1 MSNHDLV
8 LVKHEGPCRWLF
20 LNRSD
25 KLNAVSRALASELRA
40 ALQNAVE
47 DPDCRVVVLTGTGR
61 AFSAGQDLE
70 ERRDVATK
78 PIDLGAELAANWH
91 PLIKLVHSTDKPIV
105 ASVNGLASGAA
116 ANLVLACDIVLAA
129 RSASFTQ
136 PFVRIGIMPDC
147 GGIYTLPRLV
157 GSARARAMALL
168 ASPVNAERAE
178 QLGLI
183 WRVVADDELESE
195 TRGVV
200 ERLLQAAPL
209 ALAATKRALRDSQGL
224 DLEAVLALE
233 AAQQQ
238 QLGQSRD
245 YVEGVKA
252 FFDKRSP
259 AFCGR

>member
-1 MSNHDLV
+1 VRHFRT
-8 LVKHEGPCRWLF
+8 KT
-20 LNRSD
+20 
-25 KLNAVSRALASELRA
+25 
-40 ALQNAVE
+40 
-47 DPDCRVVVLTGTGR
+47 DCRVVVLSGMGR

-70 ERRDVATK
+70 ERRDVGTK

-91 PLIKLVHSTDKPIV
+91 PLIKLVHSTDRPVV
-105 ASVNGLASGAA
+105 AAVNGLASGAA

-157 GSARARAMALL
+157 GLARARAMAMLGF
-168 ASPVNAERAE
+168 PMNAERAE
-178 QLGLI
+178 QIGLI
-183 WRVVADDELESE
+183 WRMVEDHELEPE

-200 ERLLQAAPL
+200 GRLLQAAPL
-209 ALAATKRALRDSQGL
+209 ALAATKRALRESPGL

-238 QLGQSRD
+238 RLGRSRD
-245 YVEGVKA
+245 YVEGVRA
-252 FFDKRSP
+252 FFDRRSP
-259 AFCGR
+259 EFCGQ

>member
-8 LVKHEGPCRWLF
+8 LVRHEGPSRWLF
-20 LNRSD
+20 LNRPD
-25 KLNAVSRALASELRA
+25 KLNAVNRAFASELHA
-40 ALQNAVE
+40 ALQDAVA
-47 DPDCRVVVLTGTGR
+47 DPDCRVVVLGGTGR

-91 PLIKLVHSTDKPIV
+91 PLIKLVHSSDKPIV
-105 ASVNGLASGAA
+105 AAVNGLASGAA
-116 ANLVLACDIVLAA
+116 ANLALASDIVLAA

-157 GSARARAMALL
+157 GSGRARAMAMLGC
-168 ASPVNAERAE
+168 AVSAERAE

-183 WRVVADDELESE
+183 WRMVDDHELEQE
-195 TRGVV
+195 TRVV
-200 ERLLQAAPL
+200 VGRLLEAAPL
-209 ALAATKRALRDSQGL
+209 ALAATKRALRDGPGL

-233 AAQQQ
+233 AAQQRR
-238 QLGQSRD
+238 LGQSVD
-245 YVEGVKA
+245 YAEGIKA
-252 FFDKRSP
+252 FFERRSP
-259 AFCGR
+259 KFCGR